1 MTKNTKKVWGLAA
14 LLSVLAVGAYQA
26 PPLAAQSQQ
35 DAVVA
40 ENAKLNMARRV
51 RGGANVSDALN
62 LYYVGTATEAVVTIS
77 ATAMTFYAPAAVL
90 DTTVGTAGVIT
101 YSSTLGENTVGALCD
116 YLNGLTSTVTK
127 YRCKL
132 LDSKRDDAPG
142 TVLRTQTATS
152 GTNDLK
158 AAGGFSV
165 DLTTD
170 TVISLGI
177 NPAKGKRVVLRH
189 CQGNNEATGAGGD
202 TSNRLYIYGQLFKH
216 GSGKNLIDIGGAEG
230 QTGIVGVAQNDTTEV
245 YRSSMTQNTTIHVPP
260 LTGYVDGL
268 LEFATNAHVV
278 VRASHLSPGSDAAQT
293 ANNEVAC
300 EWWEK

>member
-26 PPLAAQSQQ
+26 PPLAAQSLQ

-40 ENAKLNMARRV
+40 ENDRTAVADARV
-51 RGGANVSDALN
+51 GGANISNAVN

-101 YSSTLGENTVGALCD
+101 YSSTLGSNTMGALCD

-132 LDSKRDDAPG
+132 LDSKRDDVPG
-142 TVLRTQTATS
+142 VMLRTQTATS

-165 DLTTD
+165 DLTTN
-170 TVISLGI
+170 TIISLGI
-177 NPAKGKRVVLRH
+177 NPAKGKRVVLKA
-189 CQGNNEATGAGGD
+189 CQVNGQSATTD
-202 TSNRLYIYGQLFKH
+202 NKLYVYGQLRKH

-230 QTGIVGVAQNDTTEV
+230 QTGIVGVAANDTFNV
-245 YRSSMTQNTTIHVPP
+245 WSSSLTQNTTATVPP
-260 LTGYVDGL
+260 LTSYTRDW
-268 LEFATNAHVV
+268 LEFSKDAHVV
-278 VRASHLSPGSDAAQT
+278 VRTGLADGTSVAAHAASNFIQCYWS
-293 ANNEVAC
+293 
-300 EWWEK
+300 EK